1 MYYSP
6 NFNLTR
12 KLLAFSLFIALS
24 ACGGGGGSTPTV
36 IPPATSQNHNLTVSL
51 TGAGSGQISSTPA
64 GISCGS
70 DCSESYVESTSVT
83 LQQTAQAG
91 STFNGWTGACTGM
104 GACTFDMS
112 IDRSVT
118 AEFIVDATP
127 SENDLTVTV
136 TGSGSVTSD
145 PAGIDCESDCSETYD
160 SATEVSL
167 TAISDVGFTFDG
179 WSGACSGTGECIF
192 DMSVD
197 RSVTATFVADS
208 GTNQNTL
215 TVTVVGSGNVTSD
228 PVGINCGVD
237 CVEDY
242 DDNTVVTLSANPD
255 SGFML
260 DSWSGACTSN
270 GACVVTLDIAR
281 MVTATFTAVGQTS
294 VLIENYSASGSVIT
308 ISSIGSDASGITW
321 HPGIGQYLIVK
332 NGAATIYRYN
342 ENFNYLGQINI
353 SSIAQDTEGLSW
365 VEGNEVLVV
374 AENNFAYK
382 VTIDEF
388 STTVNGSESVSQRY
402 RVAQQ
407 PTGNKGLEG
416 VATRKATGSQLVR
429 VYAVQEGDNTGASSS
444 TSKKI
449 FQFDMPDPDPL
460 VTLSFEDGSLDVTQ
474 PFNAD
479 DVFGDRLRDLAGLVY
494 DPRTDHLIFLSERNK
509 TGVNVLQ
516 VNPETGA
523 IISELVVSGAGQFE
537 GVTIGPNGELVFV
550 SEPNQV
556 RIYELN

>member
-6 NFNLTR
+6 NLNLTR

-24 ACGGGGGSTPTV
+24 ACGGGGGTTPTV
-36 IPPATSQNHNLTVSL
+36 VPPATIQNHSLMVSL
-51 TGAGSGQISSTPA
+51 TGAGSGQISSTAA

-70 DCSESYVESTSVT
+70 DCSESYAESTSVT

-91 STFNGWTGACTGM
+91 STFNGWTGDCTGM
-104 GACTFDMS
+104 GACTFNMS

-382 VTIDEF
+382 VT
-388 STTVNGSESVSQRY
+388 
-402 RVAQQ
+402 
-407 PTGNKGLEG
+407 
-416 VATRKATGSQLVR
+416 
-429 VYAVQEGDNTGASSS
+429 
-444 TSKKI
+444 
-449 FQFDMPDPDPL
+449 
-460 VTLSFEDGSLDVTQ
+460 
-474 PFNAD
+474 
-479 DVFGDRLRDLAGLVY
+479 
-494 DPRTDHLIFLSERNK
+494 
-509 TGVNVLQ
+509 
-516 VNPETGA
+516 
-523 IISELVVSGAGQFE
+523 
-537 GVTIGPNGELVFV
+537 
-550 SEPNQV
+550 
-556 RIYELN
+556 